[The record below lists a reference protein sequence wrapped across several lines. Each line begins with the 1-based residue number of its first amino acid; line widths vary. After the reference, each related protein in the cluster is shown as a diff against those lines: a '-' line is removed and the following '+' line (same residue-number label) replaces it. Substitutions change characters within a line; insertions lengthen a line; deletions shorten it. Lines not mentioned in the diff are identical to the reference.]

1 MRNLVAAFF
10 AVWVG
15 STAAAAAPAYRSA
28 RVDKA
33 AARRA
38 LLAARVECKKP
49 SGRIESL
56 VAHYFDPG
64 QFGTR
69 VIVRWS
75 QLTGDQRAEFE
86 READRVVGGEA
97 RASALAQLCKRKV
110 QIDKP
115 WMNDDVPGGDDVVQM
130 KIWDL
135 EDGADSVTVSL
146 QPDGSQWR
154 LVAIRFYGVSNF
166 HREWRF
172 RFDPRTDGSDRLA
185 QYDKAMDYLRS
196 H

>member
-64 QFGTR
+64 QFGTH
-69 VIVRWS
+69 VIAGWS
-75 QLTGDQRAEFE
+75 QLTDGQREHFA
-86 READRVVGGEA
+86 READRVVGGQE
-97 RASALAQLCKRKV
+97 RASARAQLCKRKV

-115 WMNDDVPGGDDVVQM
+115 WMNDDVPGDDMVRI
-130 KIWDL
+130 KIRDL

-146 QPDGSQWR
+146 RPDGSQWR
-154 LVAIRFYGVSNF
+154 LAAIRFYGVSNF
-166 HREWRF
+166 DREWRF
-172 RFDPRTDGSDRLA
+172 RFDPRTDGSNRLA
-185 QYDKAMDYLRS
+185 EYDKAMDYLRS
-196 H
+196 R